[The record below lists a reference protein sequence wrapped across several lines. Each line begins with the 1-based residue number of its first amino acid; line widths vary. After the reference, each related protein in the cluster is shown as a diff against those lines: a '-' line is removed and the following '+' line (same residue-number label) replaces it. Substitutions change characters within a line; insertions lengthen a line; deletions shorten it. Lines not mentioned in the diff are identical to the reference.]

1 MYLPKL
7 SAQTQNVGISM
18 RKGFIAIGSS
28 VVHSGACPFYF
39 LYLSCWKNRNI
50 NIYVEKGYII
60 RIFIFE
66 RTSCQ
71 KIVSRIISCQVNPSW
86 MFHCYLNSM
95 TWKEELSTY
104 STRASRIFFRLCSQM
119 QTKQRKI
126 NTDIVSSSCYQE
138 SNASLLDCYDA
149 KCQNGTW
156 K

>member
-1 MYLPKL
+1 MNFKRMTFRLDGVSHFWRYIY
-7 SAQTQNVGISM
+7 QQNFVM
-18 RKGFIAIGSS
+18 
-28 VVHSGACPFYF
+28 HSNYIDFHP
-39 LYLSCWKNRNI
+39 WKNFLPE
-50 NIYVEKGYII
+50 Y
-60 RIFIFE
+60 
-66 RTSCQ
+66 CL
-71 KIVSRIISCQVNPSW
+71 RIISYIVNPSW

-95 TWKEELSTY
+95 TWKGELSTY
-104 STRASRIFFRLCSQM
+104 STRASWIFFRLCSQM

>member
-1 MYLPKL
+1 MVLFGVDYKGRIFLMFHDLHLFCNAHILLVGKSEYLMRSVLKMY
-7 SAQTQNVGISM
+7 
-18 RKGFIAIGSS
+18 
-28 VVHSGACPFYF
+28 
-39 LYLSCWKNRNI
+39 
-50 NIYVEKGYII
+50 
-60 RIFIFE
+60 IFIFE

-71 KIVSRIISCQVNPSW
+71 KIVLRIISYQVNPSW